1 MLYEPGDIV
10 KVTSGITVQHIQY
23 ISILE
28 ILVQKEINGRW
39 VRRYRYYNM
48 NTGDISSGLLMNSL
62 PGTSLLNYEL
72 HWRASDKQKI
82 DSCPTL

>member
-10 KVTSGITVQHIQY
+10 KVTSAYGDTVQY

-28 ILVQKEINGRW
+28 ILVEKEINGRR
-39 VRRYRYYNM
+39 VRRYRFYNI
-48 NTGDISSGLLMNSL
+48 NTGDTGSGLLMNPLAGSRL
-62 PGTSLLNYEL
+62 VQYEL
-72 HWRASDKQKI
+72 DWRTSDKQKV